1 MSELASVVD
10 AVEVNVCG
18 PCSSVVSPEVVEF
31 SMSEEESFTT
41 DGAVLNKVANVV
53 LLTGGEE
60 EVVFAVLTGVFEIL
74 AKAGVVLMVLG
85 SEEDGLLESG
95 VEVAL
100 SGPVVVFLGDGGELV
115 LLRETEVLGGRP
127 VV

>member
-1 MSELASVVD
+1 M
-10 AVEVNVCG
+10 C
-18 PCSSVVSPEVVEF
+18 PEVVEL
-31 SMSEEESFTT
+31 STSVEESFTT
-41 DGAVLNKVANVV
+41 DCGVLSKEANV
-53 LLTGGEE
+53 LLTGEEE
-60 EVVFAVLTGVFEIL
+60 EVVCAVLTGVFEIL

-85 SEEDGLLESG
+85 GEEDGLLESG

-100 SGPVVVFLGDGGELV
+100 SGSVVFLCDGGGIV

>member
-85 SEEDGLLESG
+85 GEEDGLLE
-95 VEVAL
+95 
-100 SGPVVVFLGDGGELV
+100 SGPVVVFLGDEGGIV